1 MSCQFCVFICLFL
14 EMSEIMKS
22 TKDGGIFLREMEPI
36 SEGESKQYAVFISAT
51 GKEILQQ
58 HKMWAG
64 DGTFSSAPKMF
75 SQVIVIIII
84 LYY

>member
-1 MSCQFCVFICLFL
+1 MKNYL
-14 EMSEIMKS
+14 EMSDNMKYK
-22 TKDGGIFLREMEPI
+22 KDGDTFLREMEPI
-36 SEGESKQYAVFISAT
+36 GEGESKQYAVFISAT

-58 HKMWAG
+58 HNRWAG